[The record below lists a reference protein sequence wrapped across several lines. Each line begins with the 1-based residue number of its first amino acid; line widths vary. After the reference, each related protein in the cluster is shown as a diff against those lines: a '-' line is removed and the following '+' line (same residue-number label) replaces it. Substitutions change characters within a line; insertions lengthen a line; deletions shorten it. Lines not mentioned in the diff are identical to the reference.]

1 MCSAYPQRRNEL
13 DLYERDIDDMATGY
27 SGRGFYEYH
36 RQFSLQAAAHLLY
49 NNIMVDWSVRN
60 NLLFCN
66 IFANLKP
73 NTCNH
78 CNSTLHLSGLCPS
91 IVQKGT
97 VDVHNIQGYKNN
109 KSEFA
114 KDSYGRSRVYHFGKE
129 ICNNFNGDRGCKA
142 FRCNNLRM
150 QEGSLSTRLSIVE
163 KRGRAGAN
171 QLKKE
176 ANRAQH
182 YDMSVYTPV
191 NVDRLKY
198 ELHNHPDLAFTEY
211 LIQGFHTGF
220 QNLPTFSIECKN
232 LVSAISR
239 PDCVTNLID
248 NEIRKGYLCGRF
260 DTIPFQHF
268 RINPIGVAESRY
280 SKKKRNVL

>member
-27 SGRGFYEYH
+27 SGRGFYEYQ
-36 RQFSLQAAAHLLY
+36 RQFSLQVAAHLRY
-49 NNIMVDWSVRN
+49 NNMSVRN

-66 IFANLKP
+66 IFANPKP

-78 CNSTLHLSGLCPS
+78 CNSTLHLSGFCPS
-91 IVQKGT
+91 IDQKGT
-97 VDVHNIQGYKNN
+97 VGVHNMQDYKDN

-114 KDSYGRSRVYHFGKE
+114 KDSYGRSRVYHLGKE

-150 QEGSLSTRLSIVE
+150 QEGSLSTRLSIAK

-171 QLKKE
+171 QLKKKQTGY
-176 ANRAQH
+176 NIM
-182 YDMSVYTPV
+182 MSVYTPV

-198 ELHNHPDLAFTEY
+198 ELNNHPDLAFTEY
-211 LIQGFHTGF
+211 LKSW
-220 QNLPTFSIECKN
+220 FSHWISDFACIFN
-232 LVSAISR
+232 RMQQLSFRNFSA
-239 PDCVTNLID
+239 
-248 NEIRKGYLCGRF
+248 
-260 DTIPFQHF
+260 
-268 RINPIGVAESRY
+268 
-280 SKKKRNVL
+280 